1 MLLNL
6 RRWCP
11 PRASSLVCIHGLTQ
25 HGGIFEALGL
35 RLAEAGHPVLAVDL
49 RGHGE
54 SGHEPPWDV
63 RTHVRDVLQTLDT
76 HGVRRVSW
84 IGHSFG
90 GRVAAAAAAEAPER
104 TERLVLLEP
113 SLRVPPERALRG
125 AEVDRLDWSF
135 ESEEGAVNALL
146 GNDRLTAGAK
156 EAVAAYARADV
167 HRGEDGR
174 YRFSFC
180 PAAAVTA
187 WSEMTLPPPPIAPV
201 PTLVVKAEGSFPDP
215 ELEQRYR
222 DRLGERL
229 KMTKVPNGHHVLWES
244 PRETTRA
251 IEGYL
256 RRDPWGEDPIPGY
269 VADGGSFQPLL

>member
-6 RRWCP
+6 RRWGP
-11 PRASSLVCIHGLTQ
+11 PRASSLVCVHGLTQ

-35 RLAEAGHPVLAVDL
+35 HLAEAGHPVLAVDL

-76 HGVRRVSW
+76 HGVRRVVW

-90 GRVAAAAAAEAPER
+90 GWVAPPPPAEALEQ

-146 GNDRLTAGAK
+146 GNDGLTAASR

-167 HRGEDGR
+167 SRGEDGR

-180 PAAAVTA
+180 PGAAVTA

-201 PTLVVKAEGSFPDP
+201 PTLVIQAEASYADP
-215 ELEQRYR
+215 ELERRYR
-222 DRLGERL
+222 GQLGQKL
-229 KMTKVPNGHHVLWES
+229 KMIKVPNGHNVLWES

-256 RRDPWGEDPIPGY
+256 RDPSDEDPIPGY
-269 VADGGSFQPLL
+269 LGDGGSFQPLL